1 MVPIEDIYKLEAS
14 SPVEIEGNE
23 ADVNLQLEKAEEQTG
38 GTVTGFVMDDDTVP
52 APIQGATVKIF
63 SEAGL
68 PLYHMSTNSLGE
80 FAFINIPEGT
90 YYLSASK
97 DGYIMAAGI
106 EITVS
111 ESAPVVKVIT
121 LTEDAKQ
128 NQGTIYGTVT
138 ERGTGTPLE
147 DVVVTLFV
155 EDNGSYELISTTVTI
170 DDGEYVLENIDP
182 DTYQLLF
189 SKSGYHA
196 FGPITVEVTTGL
208 SLEESVALDVD
219 PLAATGTISGT
230 IVDDELN
237 PIEGAFV
244 GLYTVSGGASDTL
257 VAITYTNEE
266 GRYLIGD
273 VADGEYIVKAKVSG
287 TT

>member
-1 MVPIEDIYKLEAS
+1 
-14 SPVEIEGNE
+14 
-23 ADVNLQLEKAEEQTG
+23 
-38 GTVTGFVMDDDTVP
+38 
-52 APIQGATVKIF
+52 
-63 SEAGL
+63 
-68 PLYHMSTNSLGE
+68 
-80 FAFINIPEGT
+80 
-90 YYLSASK
+90 
-97 DGYIMAAGI
+97 MAAGI

-138 ERGTGTPLE
+138 ESGTGTPLE

-170 DDGEYVLENIDP
+170 DDGEYVLENIEP

-244 GLYTVSGGASDTL
+244 GLYTVSGEMCIRDRNRAVILRRHEYKPVTAVELGAEPNPGL
-257 VAITYTNEE
+257 GHIFFVE
-266 GRYLIGD
+266 
-273 VADGEYIVKAKVSG
+273 VFIVKRKVAYFNMPQLQFFGCQLKQRIGYRPRIRATAQAACYYSYLQFSVIH
-287 TT
+287 